1 MQLTPTTTMGDDT
14 LPLKGRCRSLLIV
27 SRANVITLKIGE
39 VVFCAGGCLRTD
51 KKASA
56 GGRLEM
62 RIACTGFLS
71 EQAGSMAAAK
81 AMLLRTLVER
91 DLEGDFFSQPSFVD
105 PRTREGGRRGLRFLP
120 TINQISDA
128 PHRKLRRVPFVG

>member
-1 MQLTPTTTMGDDT
+1 MGDDT

-39 VVFCAGGCLRTD
+39 VVFCAGGCLRND

-71 EQAGSMAAAK
+71 EQAGSMAAAN
-81 AMLLRTLVER
+81 ALLLRT
-91 DLEGDFFSQPSFVD
+91 SS
-105 PRTREGGRRGLRFLP
+105 LP
-120 TINQISDA
+120 AGI
-128 PHRKLRRVPFVG
+128 R